1 MKITVPKWVTE
12 IEDDHLKVFFWFCD
26 RMARQ
31 HGWNDTYTMHI
42 DDVVRICDKR
52 KNGLVDWLHK
62 QTAHTKRITIGH
74 MYDEVVC
81 FSLPEWKSKRQPGE
95 RGRTRVEQFYGV
107 ELEAQRARYV
117 YIYLLGCL
125 NQNLLEDNSYAI
137 DRHNTNAWGL
147 KEFHLGREIQGYIK
161 KRKPCEDES

>member
-1 MKITVPKWVTE
+1 MTIKVPHWITE
-12 IEDDHLKVFFWFCD
+12 IKDDHLKVFFWFCD

-52 KNGLVDWLHK
+52 NNGLIDWLHA

-74 MYDEVVC
+74 MYDKVIC
-81 FSLPEWKSKRQPGE
+81 FSLPEPKTARQPGE
-95 RGRTRVEQFYGV
+95 RGRTRVEKFYEV
-107 ELEAQRARYV
+107 ELEDQRARYV

-125 NQNLLEDNSYAI
+125 NQNLLEDNSRSI

-161 KRKPCEDES
+161 KPKPCEDES

>member
-12 IEDDHLKVFFWFCD
+12 IEDDHLRVFFWFCD

-52 KNGLVDWLHK
+52 NNGLVDWLHT

-74 MYDEVVC
+74 MYDKVVC
-81 FSLPEWKSKRQPGE
+81 FSLPEWKSTRQPGE
-95 RGRTRVEQFYGV
+95 RGRTRVEKFYEV
-107 ELEAQRARYV
+107 QLEDQRARYV

-161 KRKPCEDES
+161 KPKPCEDES

>member
-31 HGWNDTYTMHI
+31 HGWDHMYTLHI
-42 DDVVRICDKR
+42 DDAVRICDKR
-52 KNGLVDWLHK
+52 NNGLIDWLHA
-62 QTAHTKRITIGH
+62 QTAHTKSITIGH

-81 FSLPEWKSKRQPGE
+81 FSLPEPKTTREPGE
-95 RGRTRVEQFYGV
+95 RGRNRVEKFYEV
-107 ELEAQRARYV
+107 ELEDQRARYV

-125 NQNLLEDNSYAI
+125 NQNLLEDNSRSI
-137 DRHNTNAWGL
+137 DKRETNAWGL
-147 KEFHLGREIQGYIK
+147 KEFHLGRESLGYIK
-161 KRKPCEDES
+161 KPKSCEEEN

>member
-1 MKITVPKWVTE
+1 MTIKVPHWVTE
-12 IEDDHLKVFFWFCD
+12 IKDDHLKVFFWFCD

-31 HGWNDTYTMHI
+31 HGWNDIYTMHI

-52 KNGLVDWLHK
+52 NNGLIDWLHA

-74 MYDEVVC
+74 MYDKVIC
-81 FSLPEWKSKRQPGE
+81 FSLPEWKSERQFGE
-95 RGRTRVEQFYGV
+95 RGRARVEKFYEV
-107 ELEAQRARYV
+107 ELEDQRARYI

-125 NQNLLEDNSYAI
+125 NQNLLEDNSRSI
-137 DRHNTNAWGL
+137 DKYNTNAWGL

-161 KRKPCEDES
+161 KPKPCEDES

>member
-1 MKITVPKWVTE
+1 MTIKVPHWVTE
-12 IEDDHLKVFFWFCD
+12 IKDDHLKVFFWFCD

-42 DDVVRICDKR
+42 DDAVRICDKR
-52 KNGLVDWLHK
+52 NNGLIDWLHA

-74 MYDEVVC
+74 MYDKVIC
-81 FSLPEWKSKRQPGE
+81 FSLPEPKTARQPGE
-95 RGRTRVEQFYGV
+95 RGRTRVEKFYEV
-107 ELEAQRARYV
+107 ELEDQRARYV

-125 NQNLLEDNSYAI
+125 NQNLLEDNSRSV

-161 KRKPCEDES
+161 KPKPCEDES

>member
-1 MKITVPKWVTE
+1 MTITVPKWVTE

-31 HGWNDTYTMHI
+31 HGWDHMYTLHI
-42 DDVVRICDKR
+42 DDAVRICNKR
-52 KNGLVDWLHK
+52 NNGLIDWLHA

-74 MYDEVVC
+74 MYDKVIC
-81 FSLPEWKSKRQPGE
+81 FSLPEPETTRSR
-95 RGRTRVEQFYGV
+95 RGRPRAEKFYEV
-107 ELEAQRARYV
+107 ELEDQRARYV

-125 NQNLLEDNSYAI
+125 NQNLLEDNSHSI
-137 DRHNTNAWGL
+137 DKYNTNAWGL

-161 KRKPCEDES
+161 KTKPCEDES